1 MIDKQVEKLIH
12 LEAIRHK
19 EDINLIASENYPSK
33 EVLEACGSIFSTKY
47 AEGYP
52 GKRYYE
58 GCEVADEIETL
69 AINRAKDLFNCDH
82 VNVQPHS
89 GTQANMAVYL
99 AVLNSNDSV
108 LSMRLDQGGHLS
120 HGSKVNFSGK
130 IYNFNFYGV
139 DRETEM
145 IDYDEVENLA
155 KSVKPKLIV
164 CGASAYSRI
173 IDFDRFSKIAKSV
186 GALLLSDVAH
196 ISGLIAGKVHPNP
209 IQFSDFVTT
218 TTHKTLRGPR
228 SGMIFSKKELSEKIN
243 FAVFPALQGGPHNN
257 VISAVAIALKEAS
270 EPKFKEYILNVKEN
284 AKTLGEHMV
293 SLGYNLSTN
302 GTDNHL
308 LLINL
313 KDMNITG
320 SKIEYILEKVDIS
333 VNKNA
338 IIGDKSAMSP
348 GGIRIGL
355 CAMTTRCLKK
365 ENCSE
370 IANLIHRTIQSG
382 IKIQGDGCKLDK
394 FKDTVDLLIQN
405 NLSDINNIIDLE
417 PNQSKLLN
425 SFIGGI
431 KSLSEELKS
440 IKKDVNEFSKQFTF
454 NYKI

>member
-209 IQFSDFVTT
+209 APFSDFVT
-218 TTHKTLRGPR
+218 
-228 SGMIFSKKELSEKIN
+228 I
-243 FAVFPALQGGPHNN
+243 
-257 VISAVAIALKEAS
+257 
-270 EPKFKEYILNVKEN
+270 
-284 AKTLGEHMV
+284 
-293 SLGYNLSTN
+293 NLSP
-302 GTDNHL
+302 
-308 LLINL
+308 
-313 KDMNITG
+313 K
-320 SKIEYILEKVDIS
+320 
-333 VNKNA
+333 
-338 IIGDKSAMSP
+338 
-348 GGIRIGL
+348 
-355 CAMTTRCLKK
+355 
-365 ENCSE
+365 
-370 IANLIHRTIQSG
+370 
-382 IKIQGDGCKLDK
+382 
-394 FKDTVDLLIQN
+394 
-405 NLSDINNIIDLE
+405 
-417 PNQSKLLN
+417 
-425 SFIGGI
+425 
-431 KSLSEELKS
+431 
-440 IKKDVNEFSKQFTF
+440 
-454 NYKI
+454 

>member
-209 IQFSDFVTT
+209 TLFSDFVTT

-228 SGMIFSKKELSEKIN
+228 GAMIMCSEKFKQSIDK
-243 FAVFPALQGGPHNN
+243 AVFPGIQGGPFLNM
-257 VISAVAIALKEAS
+257 IAARAIAYREANS
-270 EPKFKEYILNVKEN
+270 KNFQEYSRNVVSN
-284 AKTLGEHMV
+284 AKVLANTIISNGFRVV
-293 SLGYNLSTN
+293 SG
-302 GTDNHL
+302 GTDNHQFT
-308 LLINL
+308 I
-313 KDMNITG
+313 DVSTQGYTG
-320 SKIEYILEKVDIS
+320 SEVATVLKKIGVI
-333 VNKNA
+333 VNKNG
-338 IIGDKSAMSP
+338 IPYDKLPPQITS
-348 GGIRIGL
+348 GIRIGTPAL
-355 CAMTTRCLKK
+355 TSRGMLND
-365 ENCSE
+365 EMELIGNIISE
-370 IANLIHRTIQSG
+370 AIFAKDDN
-382 IKIQGDGCKLDK
+382 KKLD
-394 FKDTVDLLIQN
+394 N
-405 NLSDINNIIDLE
+405 
-417 PNQSKLLN
+417 
-425 SFIGGI
+425 
-431 KSLSEELKS
+431 LKS
-440 IKKDVNEFSKQFTF
+440 KVKDITKRFSFPG
-454 NYKI
+454 YD

>member
-82 VNVQPHS
+82 ANVQPHS

-228 SGMIFSKKELSEKIN
+228 GAMIMCSEKFKQNIDK
-243 FAVFPALQGGPHNN
+243 AVFPGIQGGPFLNM
-257 VISAVAIALKEAS
+257 IAARAIAYREANS
-270 EPKFKEYILNVKEN
+270 KNFQEYSRNVVSN
-284 AKTLGEHMV
+284 AKVLANTIISNGFRVV
-293 SLGYNLSTN
+293 SG
-302 GTDNHL
+302 GTDNHQFT
-308 LLINL
+308 I
-313 KDMNITG
+313 DVSTQGYTG
-320 SKIEYILEKVDIS
+320 SEVATVLKKIGVI
-333 VNKNA
+333 VNKNG
-338 IIGDKSAMSP
+338 IPYDKLPPQITS
-348 GGIRIGL
+348 GIRIGTPAL
-355 CAMTTRCLKK
+355 TSRGMLNDEMKLIG
-365 ENCSE
+365 NIISE
-370 IANLIHRTIQSG
+370 AIFAKDDN
-382 IKIQGDGCKLDK
+382 KKLD
-394 FKDTVDLLIQN
+394 N
-405 NLSDINNIIDLE
+405 
-417 PNQSKLLN
+417 
-425 SFIGGI
+425 
-431 KSLSEELKS
+431 LKS
-440 IKKDVNEFSKQFTF
+440 KVKDITKRFSFPG
-454 NYKI
+454 YD